1 MLFMIAKIVNIAN
14 VSSSNP
20 ITKLQFCAKKKT
32 VSIPNKNK
40 TTEITQMV
48 HVFKKKMIHT
58 L

>member
-20 ITKLQFCAKKKT
+20 ITKLQFCAEKKT
-32 VSIPNKNK
+32 VSIQNKNK

-48 HVFKKKMIHT
+48 HVF
-58 L
+58 